1 MFTLSETINHTIW
14 NSYEL
19 KVYGATGVVTWEFA
33 TPEAAVYRINDWLAI
48 AKNFDTDRYFSLTQ
62 IDHRRPNRRVLVSM
76 SAKEALNHE
85 AH

>member
-1 MFTLSETINHTIW
+1 MITLSEINHTIW

-19 KVYGATGVVTWEFA
+19 KVYGATGVATWEFS
-33 TPEAAVYRINDWLAI
+33 TLEAALNRANDWLAI

-62 IDHRRPNRRVLVSM
+62 IDHRRPSRRVLVST
-76 SAKEALNHE
+76 SAKEALNYE